1 MLDSFKYLGK
11 RMQMVKFLRTQ
22 GIHNEKVLGA
32 ISRVPRH
39 LFIDSALENHA
50 YVLKAVPIAAEQ
62 TLSNPYTVALQTQL
76 IYPKEEEKILE
87 IGTGSGYQTAVL
99 LELGSKVYT
108 IERQKELFDRSKQ
121 LLKKLSYYP
130 KYQSFGDGFKGLPA
144 FAPFDKI
151 IVTAAAPFIPRDLK
165 EQLKIGGL
173 MIIPVG
179 KRDKEQ
185 QMKMILREDEE
196 CSKVIS
202 LGKAN
207 FVPMLEKRQS

>member
-1 MLDSFKYLGK
+1 MRDSFKYLG
-11 RMQMVKFLRTQ
+11 RRIQMVNTLRVQ
-22 GIHNEKVLGA
+22 GIHNERVLEA

-39 LFIDSALENHA
+39 LFIDSALEDHA
-50 YVLKAVPIAAEQ
+50 YALKAVPIAADQ

-76 IYPKEEEKILE
+76 IYPQAGEKILE

-108 IERQKELFDRSKQ
+108 IERQKKLFDRSKQ
-121 LLKKLSYYP
+121 LFQKLRYYP

-165 EQLKIGGL
+165 EQLKIGGA
-173 MIIPVG
+173 MIVPVAG
-179 KRDKEQ
+179 VDKRQK
-185 QMKMILREDEE
+185 MKIILREDKE
-196 CSKVIS
+196 CSRVIS
-202 LGKAN
+202 LGDAN
-207 FVPMLEKRQS
+207 FVPMLEKRQL